1 MFCISSA
8 SYCFISLCLILF
20 HKAHRIVFFQISMRL
35 STIWENR
42 KWNLL
47 VVPNMFF
54 LIEINGKENLDKEAF
69 CPRNSQH
76 WISQIRTK
84 QSLRKKMENY
94 QKYAW
99 YRSKHHRDAQV
110 QWHHKATPAFP
121 SSFHCTIY
129 NENKKTLRL
138 WDEKESLVTTKLNV

>member
-47 VVPNMFF
+47 VVPTMFF
-54 LIEINGKENLDKEAF
+54 LMEIKAKRTWIKKPSVPET
-69 CPRNSQH
+69 QH
-76 WISQIRTK
+76 WISQIGTK
-84 QSLRKKMENY
+84 WSLRKKMQNH

-110 QWHHKATPAFP
+110 QSHHKATPAFP

-129 NENKKTLRL
+129 NENEKTLRL
-138 WDEKESLVTTKLNV
+138 WDEKEILVTTKLNV